1 MFTLNNMC
9 VLIFQLKAV
18 CDVTHKTVYP
28 YRMKHNSKSV
38 RACTLVNRQ
47 LNRGWLRQVM
57 TQQFFKRFFNG
68 ETYNENGH
76 FAWAVASHWLS
87 CRKAPPLDLVP
98 VVACLLDTQAAM
110 AAPPV
115 ARLFELLRLYVEGPR
130 STG

>member
-9 VLIFQLKAV
+9 VLIFQLKAI

-57 TQQFFKRFFNG
+57 TQQFFKRLFNG
-68 ETYNENGH
+68 EAYNENGRVRVLLGL
-76 FAWAVASHWLS
+76 W
-87 CRKAPPLDLVP
+87 PLI
-98 VVACLLDTQAAM
+98 
-110 AAPPV
+110 
-115 ARLFELLRLYVEGPR
+115 G
-130 STG
+130 